1 MIDKYSRTSGT
12 AVAQIVEPC
21 VVGAEYKGVVVVLMG
36 VLKHEYGAEFV
47 CATTKSIDDA
57 RRTRENQTTTG
68 NGNFVAMYEKQLGR
82 RRSKRT
88 NLFCTYVPKVYKCKA
103 NLQVARLAGTILYS
117 ASSGL
122 PPGLDGRTS
131 KPFASLTDNA
141 IAWWDF
147 LPFFQSSNR
156 VW

>member
-1 MIDKYSRTSGT
+1 M
-12 AVAQIVEPC
+12 
-21 VVGAEYKGVVVVLMG
+21 VGAEYKGVVVVLVG
-36 VLKHEYGAEFV
+36 DLEHEYGAEFV
-47 CATTKSIDDA
+47 CATTKSTDDA
-57 RRTRENQTTTG
+57 RRIRENQTATG
-68 NGNFVAMYEKQLGR
+68 KDNFIAL
-82 RRSKRT
+82 RT
-88 NLFCTYVPKVYKCKA
+88 ESVQVHA
-103 NLQVARLAGTILYS
+103 NLQVARLTGTILYS